1 MTSDPISPATAG
13 ITPGSGNVRSLV
25 IRAWVEPGASP
36 GLRARVVEIA
46 AGHRERPVLI
56 TTSVDE
62 ACHAVRSW
70 LKAREAGG
78 IDDGGDGTVT
88 GRR

>member
-1 MTSDPISPATAG
+1 MISGPISLATPG

-25 IRAWVEPGASP
+25 LRAWVEPGASP

-46 AGHRERPVLI
+46 AGRDERPVLV

-62 ACHAVRSW
+62 ACHAVRNW
-70 LKAREAGG
+70 LKALEAGG
-78 IDDGGDGTVT
+78 INDSGDGTVT

>member
-1 MTSDPISPATAG
+1 MASGPISPATPG

-46 AGHRERPVLI
+46 AGRGERPVLV
-56 TTSVDE
+56 TTSVEE
-62 ACHAVRSW
+62 ACHAVRNW
-70 LKAREAGG
+70 LKALEAGAVN
-78 IDDGGDGTVT
+78 DGGDGTVT